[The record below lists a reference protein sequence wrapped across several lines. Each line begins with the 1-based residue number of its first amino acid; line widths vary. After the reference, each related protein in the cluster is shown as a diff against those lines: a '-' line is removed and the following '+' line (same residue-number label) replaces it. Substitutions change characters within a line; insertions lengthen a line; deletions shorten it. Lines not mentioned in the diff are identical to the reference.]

1 MKRTLVTLSH
11 VSVKFHK
18 GNEIFLNRGNE
29 AQAGEKES
37 VEEKN
42 QLLHRKTVKMLMMM
56 MMVKM
61 LMMTMIVV
69 TLMMMIIILVT
80 LMMMTG

>member
-1 MKRTLVTLSH
+1 MMKRTLVTLSH

-29 AQAGEKES
+29 AQAGEEES

-42 QLLHRKTVKMLMMM
+42 QLLHRKTVKTMMVIVLTTM
-56 MMVKM
+56 MMVM
-61 LMMTMIVV
+61 VMMKKTSTMN
-69 TLMMMIIILVT
+69 MMIR
-80 LMMMTG
+80 